1 MGRGP
6 FVCLKALG
14 GRGLCGRGRAFMF
27 SFWWVVVGEV
37 TGAGLKNVT
46 ILLCILKPQ
55 LFTSTAI

>member
-1 MGRGP
+1 
-6 FVCLKALG
+6 
-14 GRGLCGRGRAFMF
+14 MF